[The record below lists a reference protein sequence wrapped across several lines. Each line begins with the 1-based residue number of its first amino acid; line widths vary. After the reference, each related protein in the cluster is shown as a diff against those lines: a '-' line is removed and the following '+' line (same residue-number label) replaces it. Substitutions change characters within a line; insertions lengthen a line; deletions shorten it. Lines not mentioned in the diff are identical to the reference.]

1 MTKNSLFAKTAM
13 AVAMFGLGAVANAP
27 SAFAGDAPWAAK
39 GSPEV
44 YKVLAENDQM
54 VVAEATWAPG
64 QTDKPHSHFPDRAS
78 IYLTDCKLR
87 IFSSNGKQRDASPK
101 VGTATVRTGKP
112 VSSHYAQNIGDKV
125 CKIVFVEFK
134 KKPFWP
140 ARRME
145 RQ

>member
-1 MTKNSLFAKTAM
+1 MTKNCLFANAATV
-13 AVAMFGLGAVANAP
+13 VATLGVGFVLYLP
-27 SAFAGDAPWAAK
+27 GAFAADAPWAAK

-44 YKVLAENDQM
+44 YKVIAENDQM
-54 VVAEATWAPG
+54 VVTVATWAPG
-64 QTDKPHSHFPDRAS
+64 QKDKPHSHFPDRAS

-87 IFSSNGKQRDASPK
+87 IFNPNGKHRDASPK

-134 KKPFWP
+134 K
-140 ARRME
+140 
-145 RQ
+145 